1 MMVLEEIKENI
12 PFVILMKINYENLI
26 SKEAKY
32 FCFNDDEFVSF
43 DDYKLLNFSFICST
57 KLFGY

>member
-12 PFVILMKINYENLI
+12 PFMKINYENLK

-43 DDYKLLNFSFICST
+43 DDYKLFNLSFICST